1 MRIWA
6 VRVFIK
12 SENFKLFG
20 GVLVVYFT
28 NGYLRFGFLEPL
40 YGFFLLHELIPKCF
54 LCIWLVL
61 TYVNV
66 GMCLLHVKC
75 LVNCLYEF
83 KDRISWLVLWWLLY
97 EVIGCIHSCYHVLKH
112 VTLRLI
118 MSESF
123 WHSIKII
130 VILFW
135 NCKFVP
141 DKFESAAIHD
151 I

>member
-28 NGYLRFGFLEPL
+28 NGHLRFGFLKQL
-40 YGFFLLHELIPKCF
+40 YGFCCCMSWFQSVSFAFEWLWHMWMWACALHA
-54 LCIWLVL
+54 
-61 TYVNV
+61 
-66 GMCLLHVKC
+66 KC
-75 LVNCLYEF
+75 LVNCLYELE
-83 KDRISWLVLWWLLY
+83 DRISWLVLWWLLY
-97 EVIGCIHSCYHVLKH
+97 EIMGCIHSCYHVLKH
-112 VTLRLI
+112 LALRLI
-118 MSESF
+118 KSESF

-141 DKFESAAIHD
+141 DRFE
-151 I
+151 